1 MFCLIRDLVLHFLK
15 HFMDE
20 VKYDSNIQPVVIRDL
35 VPSKTLLIVHN
46 TFLIAQP
53 EAGFIET
60 SRNM

>member
-1 MFCLIRDLVLHFLK
+1 
-15 HFMDE
+15 MDE
-20 VKYDSNIQPVVIRDL
+20 VKCDSNIQPVVIRDL

-46 TFLIAQP
+46 TFLKAQP